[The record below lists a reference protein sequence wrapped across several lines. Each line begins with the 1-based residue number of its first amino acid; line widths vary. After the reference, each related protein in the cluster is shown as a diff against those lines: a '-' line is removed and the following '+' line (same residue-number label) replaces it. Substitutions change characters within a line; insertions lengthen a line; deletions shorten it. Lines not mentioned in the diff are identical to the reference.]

1 MQFSPQIDSNSLPP
15 QNIDAEESILGGILL
30 DPEALARVEQMLVP
44 QAFYVQAH
52 EQIYEA
58 AIALYS
64 QGKPTDLMTVTT
76 WLADRNLL
84 DKVGGTTKLTN
95 LVSRTVS
102 AVNIDRYAE
111 LVMEKYC
118 RRQLIS
124 TGHEIAE
131 LGYDTASE
139 LDSVLESSEQKVFS
153 ISRQRLMSATEHN
166 SEITLNAFNQLER
179 NLPIYQTGV
188 SSLDHLIVGFE
199 PGTLTILAGRPSMGK
214 SYLANFLAFQM
225 MLQHSMPVLFFSL
238 EMTKQQLAYRQ
249 WSLISVLDQY
259 RSLNLTPIQSSRI
272 RKYRAL
278 LEPLTNKEVENIAK
292 IVGIAADLPLYIN
305 DNRSIMVSSIASE
318 CRQVLAKEGKLGLV
332 IIDYLQMMAS
342 EIGGNRSYVLGDV
355 ARGLYKIAGDL
366 KVSILALSQNS
377 RAVEGRNNKRPTIA
391 DLSQSGILEMVADNI
406 ILLYRDEYYNPDTS
420 EDEILELNLAKSR
433 HGETGTVKVLFDKRY
448 GLIEELESDRVLVN

>member
-1 MQFSPQIDSNSLPP
+1 MQFSPQIDSSSLPP

-30 DPEALARVEQMLVP
+30 DPEALRRVEHLLVP
-44 QAFYVQAH
+44 QAFYVRAH
-52 EQIYEA
+52 EQIYSA
-58 AIALYS
+58 AIDLYS

-76 WLADRNLL
+76 WLADRGWLE
-84 DKVGGTTKLTN
+84 KIGGTSKLAN

-111 LVMEKYC
+111 LVMDKYC

-124 TGHEIAE
+124 TGCEIAE
-131 LGYDTASE
+131 LGYDTASS
-139 LDSVLESSEQKVFS
+139 LDLVLERSEQKVFS
-153 ISRQRLMSATEHN
+153 ISRQRLTSATEHN
-166 SEITLNAFNQLER
+166 SEITSYAYNQLEKD
-179 NLPIYQTGV
+179 LPIYPTGIPD
-188 SSLDHLIVGFE
+188 LDRLIVGFE

-225 MLQHSMPVLFFSL
+225 MLLHSMPVLFFSL

-249 WSLISVLDQY
+249 WSLISVLDRYQH
-259 RSLNLTPIQSSRI
+259 LGLTPIQSDRI
-272 RKYRAL
+272 RKYRAK
-278 LEPLTNKEVENIAK
+278 LEPLTDKEIENIAK
-292 IVGIAADLPLYIN
+292 IVGIAADLPLYTN
-305 DNRSIMVSSIASE
+305 DNRSITVSSIASE

-332 IIDYLQMMAS
+332 VIDYLQMMAA
-342 EIGGNRSYVLGDV
+342 ETGGNRSYELGDV

-366 KVSILALSQNS
+366 NVPVLALSQIN

-406 ILLYRDEYYNPDTS
+406 ILLYRDEYYNLES
-420 EDEILELNLAKSR
+420 IEEGILELSLAKSR

-448 GLIEELESDRVLVN
+448 GFIEQLDARE